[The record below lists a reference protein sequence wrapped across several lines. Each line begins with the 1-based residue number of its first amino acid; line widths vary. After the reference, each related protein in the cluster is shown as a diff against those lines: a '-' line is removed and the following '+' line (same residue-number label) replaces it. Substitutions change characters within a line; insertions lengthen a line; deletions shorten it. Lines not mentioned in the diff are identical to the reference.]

1 MMLGAM
7 MVIVPL
13 AFRNAFAAYLVWG
26 WTAVI
31 VVPYYMYGFMGDL
44 RYNLFFALVALGL
57 LALGKVQDRGT
68 FTLNRTSVLIIAFV
82 LHGSMCAL
90 LAPQGVPNNVSIYID
105 LLKSITFCLVMFF
118 FVNSR
123 LRLHAML
130 IAIALGLGF
139 HGLVEGMKTLVTA
152 GGHKVVGLPG
162 SKMTDNNHF
171 GVAIVMVLPILLYL
185 FQYSKQRIV
194 RYGFLGV
201 LGATALAVVGSNSR
215 GAFLAMASFGAV
227 LVVTSRR
234 KVLASVLVCIGVTL
248 ILALSPDRWFER
260 IETIGSAREDSSFM
274 GRVEAWN
281 ISSAVAMQNPIF
293 GTGFHGGQSPPV
305 WHSVRPSSGWFSGM
319 VPPLQREAPRAAHSI
334 YFEVLAD
341 LGFVGL
347 LLFLALLLNAF
358 RTARE
363 VRRLAKARGDS
374 MLWARDMADALGLSC
389 MVYAVGG
396 AGVSLA
402 YFEMFYVVIVLLEV
416 LRQCVL
422 KELRQPALP
431 AAGHGSARVV
441 PAAPVSR
448 P

>member
-7 MVIVPL
+7 MIIVPL
-13 AFRNAFAAYLVWG
+13 ALRNAFAAYLVWG

-31 VVPYYMYGFMGDL
+31 VIPYYMYGFMGDL
-44 RYNLFFALVALGL
+44 RYNFFFALVTLGL
-57 LALGKVQDRGT
+57 LALGKVQDKGT
-68 FTLNRTSVLIIAFV
+68 FTLNRTSALIIVFV
-82 LHGSMCAL
+82 LHGSMCAV
-90 LAPQGVPNNVSIYID
+90 LAPEGVLNNVSIYID

-118 FVNSR
+118 LVNSR

-130 IAIALGLGF
+130 VVIALGLGF
-139 HGLVEGMKTLVTA
+139 HGFIEGMKTLVSG
-152 GGHKVVGLPG
+152 GGHKVIGLPG

-171 GVAIVMVLPILLYL
+171 GVAIVMALPILLYL
-185 FQYSKQRIV
+185 FQYSKMRIV
-194 RYGFLGV
+194 RLGFLAA
-201 LGATALAVVGSNSR
+201 LGTTALAVVGSNSR

-234 KVLASVLVCIGVTL
+234 KVLASVLVGIGVAL
-248 ILALSPDRWFER
+248 VLAFSPARWFER
-260 IETIGSAREDSSFM
+260 IETIGSAGEDASFL

-281 ISSAVAMQNPIF
+281 ISTAVAMQNPVF
-293 GTGFHGGQSPPV
+293 GTGFHGGQSLPV
-305 WHSVRPSSGWFSGM
+305 WHGVRPSSGWFSAIA
-319 VPPLQREAPRAAHSI
+319 PPVQRDAPRAAHSI
-334 YFEVLAD
+334 YFEVMAD

-347 LLFLALLLNAF
+347 FLFLALLFNAF
-358 RTARE
+358 RTAWE
-363 VRRLAKARGDS
+363 VRRLANARGAS

-422 KELRQPALP
+422 KELKQPAALP
-431 AAGHGSARVV
+431 LAGPGQPAVVAASARL
-441 PAAPVSR
+441 P
-448 P
+448 

>member
-7 MVIVPL
+7 MIIVPL
-13 AFRNAFAAYLVWG
+13 ALRNAFAAYLVWG

-31 VVPYYMYGFMGDL
+31 VVPHYMYGFMGNL
-44 RYNLFFALVALGL
+44 RYNFFFALVTLGL
-57 LALGKVQDRGT
+57 LVLGKVQDKGT
-68 FTLNRTSVLIIAFV
+68 FTLNRTSALIIVFV
-82 LHGSMCAL
+82 LHGTMCAV
-90 LAPQGVPNNVSIYID
+90 LAPAGVPDNFSIYID

-130 IAIALGLGF
+130 VAIALGLGF
-139 HGLVEGMKTLVTA
+139 HGLVEGMKTLVTG
-152 GGHKVVGLPG
+152 GGHKVLGLPG

-185 FQYSKQRIV
+185 FQYSRLRIV

-234 KVLASVLVCIGVTL
+234 KVLASILVCIGVAL
-248 ILALSPDRWFER
+248 ILTLSPDRWFER
-260 IETIGSAREDSSFM
+260 IETIGSANEDASFL

-281 ISSAVAMQNPIF
+281 ISTAVAMQNPIF
-293 GTGFHGGQSPPV
+293 GTGYHGGQSPPV
-305 WHSVRPSSGWFSGM
+305 WHGVRPSSGWFSSM
-319 VPPLQREAPRAAHSI
+319 APPVQRDAPRAAHSI
-334 YFEVLAD
+334 YFEVMAD

-347 LLFLALLLNAF
+347 FLFLALLFNAF
-358 RTARE
+358 RTAWE
-363 VRRLAKARGDS
+363 VRRLAKTRGDS

-422 KELRQPALP
+422 KELRQPTLRAVD
-431 AAGHGSARVV
+431 AAHRAVS
-441 PAAPVSR
+441 PAAPVR
-448 P
+448 LR